1 MIPPVFQELSLS
13 SLGLVVTTQLS
24 LVEKIGESKGLDINH
39 FKNLVIFNYL
49 NNVPFTTEETKNQFD
64 DHDGLKSG
72 YTIYI
77 TNPSSMKQKIKT
89 CHNAKDGPLQ

>member
-1 MIPPVFQELSLS
+1 M
-13 SLGLVVTTQLS
+13 VTTQFS

-49 NNVPFTTEETKNQFD
+49 NNVPFTTEETID
-64 DHDGLKSG
+64 DHDGVKSG

-77 TNPSSMKQKIKT
+77 TSPSSMKQKIKT